1 MCSKRTKD
9 SMYKPKDKNGKT
21 EEQFLREY
29 DVTQY
34 FRPSVT
40 VDALL
45 YRRLERGARVL
56 MIRRGGHP
64 YIGRWAFPGGFV
76 DADEPCETAVARE
89 LAEETG
95 ITGVALRQLVTVS
108 TPGRDPRWRNIT
120 AVFCAETDELDA
132 VGGDDAERAAWFD
145 IEYRNDG
152 GNAELAFTGAGE
164 SFTAR
169 LAIVRDAFGRVDI
182 NNTRITDA
190 GNTAFDHAKILA
202 LLLDGITGGDG
213 K

>member
-1 MCSKRTKD
+1 MTKD
-9 SMYKPKDKNGKT
+9 SLDIKDKNGKT

-40 VDALL
+40 VDAVL
-45 YRRLERGARVL
+45 YKRTERGARVL

-76 DADEPCETAVARE
+76 EADEACETAAVRE

-95 ITGVALRQLVTVS
+95 ITGVALRQLVTAS

-120 AVFCAETDELDA
+120 VVFCAETEELKA

-145 IEYRNDG
+145 IAYRIDG
-152 GNAELAFTGAGE
+152 KTATLEFSCADE
-164 SFTAR
+164 RFTAR
-169 LAIVRDAFGRVDI
+169 LAIERDAFGRVDI
-182 NNTRITDA
+182 NNTKIIDA
-190 GNTAFDHAKILA
+190 GKTAFDHAKILA
-202 LLLDGITGGDG
+202 LLLDETAGGDG

>member
-1 MCSKRTKD
+1 MTKD
-9 SMYKPKDKNGKT
+9 SLDIKDKNGKT

-40 VDALL
+40 VDAVL
-45 YRRLERGARVL
+45 YKRTERGARVL
-56 MIRRGGHP
+56 LIRRGGHP

-76 DADEPCETAVARE
+76 EADEPCETAAARE

-95 ITGVALRQLVTVS
+95 ITGVALRQLVTAS
-108 TPGRDPRWRNIT
+108 TPERDPRWRNIT
-120 AVFCAETDELDA
+120 VVFCAETVELKA

-145 IEYRNDG
+145 IAYCADG
-152 GNAELAFTGAGE
+152 KTATLEFSGADE
-164 SFTAR
+164 RFTAR
-169 LAIVRDAFGRVDI
+169 LELERDAFGRVDI
-182 NNTRITDA
+182 NNTKITDA
-190 GNTAFDHAKILA
+190 GKTAFDHAKILA
-202 LLLDGITGGDG
+202 LLLDETAGGDG